1 LFSNGRSVYVAD
13 STGDQLLVEISEHM
27 GFVTIE
33 VGDKFRVAIS
43 PDDAFDVVDAL
54 TMVAN
59 DVSSHVG
66 ED

>member
-1 LFSNGRSVYVAD
+1 MFSNVKSVYVAD
-13 STGDQLLVEISEHM
+13 STGDHLLVEISEHM

-33 VGDKFRVAIS
+33 VGDKFKIAIS

-59 DVSSHVG
+59 DVSSHIG

>member
-1 LFSNGRSVYVAD
+1 
-13 STGDQLLVEISEHM
+13 M

-33 VGDKFRVAIS
+33 VGDKFKIAIS

-59 DVSSHVG
+59 DVSSHIG